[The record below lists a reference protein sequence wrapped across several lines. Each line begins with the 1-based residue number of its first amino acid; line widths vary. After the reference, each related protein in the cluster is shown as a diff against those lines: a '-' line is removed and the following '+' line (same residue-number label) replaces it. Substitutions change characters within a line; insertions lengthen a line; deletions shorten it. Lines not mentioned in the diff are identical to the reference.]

1 MTYKIHP
8 TAIIDK
14 DATIGEGCEI
24 GAYSVIGPKVVLGK
38 DCFISN
44 HVSITGNTTI
54 GDGSKIYPFASIGEA
69 PQDKKYNG
77 EDTKLIIGK
86 NNTIRE
92 CCTINTGTLQGNNQT
107 VLGDNNWI
115 MAYVHIAHDCIVGD
129 NVILAN
135 NVTLAGH
142 VTIKDWSIIG
152 GLSAV
157 HQFCIIG
164 EHTMVGGMTA
174 VSQDVPPY
182 IMASAN
188 SSGSRAE
195 PKGINSEGLRRRGF
209 TSQQID
215 NIKHAYK
222 ILYRN
227 GLSYAEA
234 KSTIEEMSNENSEL
248 KLFIEFFQQSQR
260 GIIR

>member
-1 MTYKIHP
+1 MTSKIHP

-14 DATIGEGCEI
+14 NAKIGENCEI
-24 GAYSVIGPKVVLGK
+24 GAYSIIGPKVVLDANCWIG
-38 DCFISN
+38 N
-44 HVSITGNTTI
+44 HVNITGNTTI
-54 GDGSKIYPFASIGEA
+54 GEGSKIYHFASIGES

-92 CCTINTGTLQGNNQT
+92 YCTLNTGTIQGNNQT
-107 VLGDNNWI
+107 TIGDNNWI
-115 MAYVHIAHDCIVGD
+115 MAYVHIAHDCIVG
-129 NVILAN
+129 NNIILAN
-135 NVTLAGH
+135 GVTLAGH
-142 VTIKDWSIIG
+142 VTVKDWAIIG
-152 GLSAV
+152 GVSPV

-164 EHTMVGGMTA
+164 EHTMIGGQTA

-182 IMASAN
+182 LMASA
-188 SSGSRAE
+188 SSAGTRAE

-209 TSQQID
+209 TSEQID

-227 GLSYAEA
+227 GLTYNEA
-234 KSTIEEMSNENSEL
+234 KSTIEEMAKDHEEL
-248 KLFIEFFQQSQR
+248 KLYTDFFQESKR